1 MVSYSILHKAYVKI
15 FLHAAKH
22 PHKQVN
28 GVLLGKLTADVVTIH
43 DVVPLLHHWTSLSPV
58 MEIGLDLAKG
68 HAESL
73 DLSLVGYYQACERMD
88 DTALAP
94 VGERVAEQIRS
105 QFDHAI
111 TFVIDG
117 DALGSGEA
125 ALIPYLPQSG
135 LMAWRLQAFQPP
147 AFTPGSRVTLANPE
161 SPSVAVAL
169 VRDSHMHQK
178 FGDFDDHLEDVTI
191 DWLRNSACN
200 IIWLVERTTRQQ
212 ILSLYYIS
220 QMASAPVALQ
230 GTLVHCPALGKVE
243 ILQDYLLLADDR
255 GVIVHLSPSSSESS
269 QSYIHQYGSSLRII
283 PPGSFLFPTFC
294 DLHLHAPQF
303 MYQGTGLDLP
313 LMEWLDNYAYKAEE
327 SLDQNPHLAIKVYR
341 RLAQRL
347 IEVGTGAVLLFGTI
361 KTETNLILAQEMQT
375 AGVRAFVGKLSMD
388 KSSRPTYQES
398 SVEESYKSVEEFIH
412 RCRASTAGFDPHQRL
427 VEPVITPRFVPTCSD
442 ELLAKLGELSQR
454 ESTRIQS
461 HLAES
466 FAEAKWVRDDHQ
478 IEDIEVFKKY
488 NLLKRGTIQ
497 AHCTFLT
504 SEELDELVVNQTAVA
519 HCPLSNAYFSEKPF
533 PLREALDK
541 GVLVGLGTD
550 IAGGYSIDIL
560 SSMRHAVAT
569 SRMREGARALE
580 SQSGLATGGEGKSL
594 AVEWKESLFLATH
607 GGALALGLET
617 CGEFRVGASLDAQQ
631 ISVVDWERQAGIG
644 ALDFFDLDPECDGL
658 TLDMIEKWWCMG
670 DARNRVA
677 MWVQGRQL

>member
-1 MVSYSILHKAYVKI
+1 MVSYSILHKAYVKT
-15 FLHAAKH
+15 FFHAAKH
-22 PHKQVN
+22 PHKPVN
-28 GVLLGKLTADVVTIH
+28 GVLLGKRVSDVVIIQ
-43 DVVPLLHHWTSLSPV
+43 DVVPLLHHWTSLSPM
-58 MEIGLDLAKG
+58 MEIGLDLARG

-73 DLSLVGYYQACERMD
+73 NLSLVGYYQACERLD

-94 VGERVAEQIRS
+94 VGERVAEHIRG
-105 QFDHAI
+105 QFGDAI
-111 TFVIDG
+111 AFVIDG
-117 DALGSGEA
+117 DSLGSGEA

-135 LMAWRLQAFQPP
+135 PTTWRPQAFQPP
-147 AFTPGSRVTLANPE
+147 AFTPGARVTLANPE
-161 SPSVAVAL
+161 SPSVAVSL
-169 VRDSHMHQK
+169 VRDSQMHQK

-191 DWLRNSACN
+191 DWLRNNAFGP
-200 IIWLVERTTRQQ
+200 IILK
-212 ILSLYYIS
+212 LPSCGSL
-220 QMASAPVALQ
+220 ALR

-243 ILQDYLLLADDR
+243 ILQDHLLLTDDC
-255 GVIVHLSPSSSESS
+255 GIIIHLAPSSSDSS
-269 QSYIHQYGSSLRII
+269 QKYIHQYESSVKII
-283 PPGSFLFPTFC
+283 PAGSFLFPTFC

-327 SLDQNPHLAIKVYR
+327 GVDQNPHLATKVYR

-398 SVEESYKSVEEFIH
+398 SVEESCKSAEEFIH
-412 RCRASTAGFDPHQRL
+412 RCRAITAAFDSHQRL
-427 VEPVITPRFVPTCSD
+427 VEPVVTPRFVPTCSN
-442 ELLAKLGELSQR
+442 ELLGELGKLSQR

-466 FAEAKWVRDDHQ
+466 FDEAKWVRDDHQ
-478 IEDIEVFKKY
+478 IEDIQVFKKY
-488 NLLKRGTIQ
+488 DLLRRGTIQ
-497 AHCTFLT
+497 AHCTFLNL
-504 SEELDELVVNQTAVA
+504 EELDELVANQTAVA
-519 HCPLSNAYFSEKPF
+519 HCPLSNVYFSEKPF

-550 IAGGYSIDIL
+550 VAGGYSIDIL

-580 SQSGLATGGEGKSL
+580 SKSGVATDGGAKSL
-594 AVEWKESLFLATH
+594 AVEWKESLFLATR
-607 GGALALGLET
+607 GGALALGLEN
-617 CGEFRVGASLDAQQ
+617 CGEFRVGGPLDAQQ
-631 ISVVDWERQAGIG
+631 ISVFDWERQGGVG
-644 ALDFFDLDPECDGL
+644 ALDFFELDTECGGL
-658 TLDMIEKWWCMG
+658 TMDMIEKWWCMG

-677 MWVQGRQL
+677 MWVQGRQLV